1 MNAPSLARKRL
12 SWSSNLLTWVLLRGD
27 GILVDPNHNAT
38 LWFANLDGWAALGLN
53 SVPVEI
59 EKNKVVT
66 FHYSLTAEGNY
77 SEGSRGGDPATYL
90 HGYGGIVRG
99 LEREM
104 RGRQAGES
112 FSVEVAPEDAF
123 GERNAQFVQR
133 VPRKRLIGASAKLAP
148 GQVVAINTQ
157 QGRAQGFVLKLG
169 RFNVDVDFNHPMA
182 GRRLKFEVEILDVR
196 DASPEEIAHR
206 HAHGPG
212 DAHHAAPQGIASE
225 APNLG

>member
-1 MNAPSLARKRL
+1 MSL
-12 SWSSNLLTWVLLRGD
+12 
-27 GILVDPNHNAT
+27 
-38 LWFANLDGWAALGLN
+38 FAILDGWVNFGLN

-66 FHYSLTAEGNY
+66 FHYSLTAEGDY
-77 SEGSRGGDPATYL
+77 TESSRSGDPASYL

-104 RGRQAGES
+104 RGRRAGDS
-112 FSVEVAPEDAF
+112 FTVEVAPEDAF
-123 GERNAQFVQR
+123 GERNPQIVQR
-133 VPRKRLIGASAKLAP
+133 VPRKRLIGASPKLAP
-148 GQVVAINTQ
+148 GHVVAVNTQ
-157 QGRAQGFVLKLG
+157 QGRVQGIALKVG

-182 GRRLKFEVEILDVR
+182 GRRLKFEVDILDVR

-212 DAHHAAPQGIASE
+212 GAHHSAPQGVGTD
-225 APNLG
+225 APDLG